1 MGAKQQQQQ
10 QHIQRIQR
18 IPSATMLDRW
28 HLSEI

>member
-10 QHIQRIQR
+10 QQQRIQR
-18 IPSATMLDRW
+18 IPRATMLDRW

>member
-10 QHIQRIQR
+10 QQRIQR
-18 IPSATMLDRW
+18 ILRATMLDRW

>member
-10 QHIQRIQR
+10 QRIQR
-18 IPSATMLDRW
+18 IPRATMLDRW